1 MAKDKDKSPLSPNT
15 PREFELGTGKLSE
28 RVRRR
33 TPKPQQEDLLTSSD
47 LFGEIIDELRDG
59 ESESSNAPK
68 GSAEIDSESQRVSP
82 IPDASR
88 PTPFIRPDTISV
100 NPNSTESVGAS
111 GRPESKA
118 ELPKEHYSLV
128 DLAYSTLLQDSK
140 LGDKMDALVRSGPEK
155 DDGAY
160 GQYLLLDRVA
170 TGGMAEVFRAKR
182 RGVEG
187 FEKMLAVKRILPHL
201 SDNKDFVE
209 MFINEAKMVAGLSHP
224 NIVQIFDLGKIEDSY
239 CIAMEYIDG
248 RDLRAILARI
258 HDKEMILDV
267 DLSALI
273 INKVAAAL
281 EYAHRHCDPS
291 GTPLQIVHRDVSPP
305 NILISNEGEVKL
317 VDFGI
322 AKAAIKAPST
332 DSGSLRGKL
341 LYMSPE
347 QAWGRVMDKRS
358 DVFSLGAVFFEM
370 LTGRSLFMG
379 TSEMSILE
387 RVREAKFLT
396 PSSFNPA
403 IPIELE
409 AVTARALKKDPDDRY
424 QDGSEMLR
432 DLDAYLRRRPAVGS
446 AELAARV
453 AELFC

>member
-1 MAKDKDKSPLSPNT
+1 MAKEKDESPLSPNA
-15 PREFELGTGKLSE
+15 PREFEQGTGKLTE
-28 RVRRR
+28 KVRRHTSKKR
-33 TPKPQQEDLLTSSD
+33 EDLLTSSD
-47 LFGEIIDELRDG
+47 LFGDIIDDLREAG
-59 ESESSNAPK
+59 SESPGAP
-68 GSAEIDSESQRVSP
+68 GRASASIDSKSQDGSP
-82 IPDASR
+82 IPGTSR
-88 PTPFIRPDTISV
+88 PAPFIRPDTISV
-100 NPNSTESVGAS
+100 NPDSTESFGPS
-111 GRPESKA
+111 GGPESTAK
-118 ELPKEHYSLV
+118 LPKEQYSLV

-140 LGDKMDALVRSGPEK
+140 LGDSMDPLVRSETDK
-155 DDGAY
+155 DDAAY

-187 FEKMLAVKRILPHL
+187 FEKMVAVKRILPHL

-224 NIVQIFDLGKIEDSY
+224 NIAQIFDLGKIEDTY
-239 CIAMEYIDG
+239 YIAMEYIDG

-258 HDKEMILDV
+258 HEKEMILDV

-273 INKVAAAL
+273 ITKVTAAL
-281 EYAHRHCDPS
+281 EYAHRHCDQS
-291 GTPLQIVHRDVSPP
+291 GRPLQIVHRDVSPP

-347 QAWGRVMDKRS
+347 QAWGRGMDKRS
-358 DVFSLGAVFFEM
+358 DIFSLGAVFFEM

-409 AVTARALKKDPDDRY
+409 AVVARALKKEPDDRY
-424 QDGSEMLR
+424 QDCSEMLR

-446 AELAARV
+446 AELADRV
-453 AELFC
+453 AELF